1 MEEILTITGYMT
13 AWILIYHFVI
23 IPRTA
28 KAAFETW
35 QERLES
41 EEQLIVDIT
50 APVVDEIEQLLDER
64 FQGFFG
70 SISQLGQRA
79 EKLNPVNGMKKAI
92 KSGDLYSVLAEY
104 IAIKAGLGDLTGLIQ
119 PETTPEQSKQEVSIG
134 KL

>member
-35 QERLES
+35 QERLSE

-92 KSGDLYSVLAEY
+92 KSGD
-104 IAIKAGLGDLTGLIQ
+104 
-119 PETTPEQSKQEVSIG
+119 
-134 KL
+134 